1 MSTTGQSTLDRD
13 DLRATLADVFDLPEE
28 DLTDTA
34 LFVDDLGVDSLM
46 SLEVLVVL
54 ERKYGIKLDESQ
66 LRSLTCLQQTY
77 DVVRDRLGR

>member
-1 MSTTGQSTLDRD
+1 MTTTEQPALDRD

-34 LFVDDLGVDSLM
+34 LFVDELGVDSLM

-54 ERKYGIKLDESQ
+54 ERTYGIKLDESQ
-66 LRSLTCLQQTY
+66 LRLLTCLQQTY
-77 DVVRDRLGR
+77 DVVRDCLKR

>member
-13 DLRATLADVFDLPEE
+13 DLRATLADVFDLPED

-54 ERKYGIKLDESQ
+54 ERKYGIRLDESQ
-66 LRSLTCLQQTY
+66 LRSLTCLEQTY
-77 DVVRDRLGR
+77 DVIRHSLGR